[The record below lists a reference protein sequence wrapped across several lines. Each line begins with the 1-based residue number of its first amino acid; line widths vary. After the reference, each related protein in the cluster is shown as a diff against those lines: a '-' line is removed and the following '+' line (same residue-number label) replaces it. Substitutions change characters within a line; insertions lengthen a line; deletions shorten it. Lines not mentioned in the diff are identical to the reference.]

1 MFFTIKSTVA
11 NEYPSAWVLYGAKLV
26 VAEYRITPAHK
37 KLNDYLISK
46 YGWDIKAASLILI
59 ANSKLQKNKSN
70 EIIITFPNKKLD
82 KIAALITYGDGIIQG
97 CSILKEAFLRDVN

>member
-1 MFFTIKSTVA
+1 MFFTIKSEIA
-11 NEYPSAWVLYGAKLV
+11 NDYPNAWVLYGAKLV
-26 VAEYRITPAHK
+26 VDNYRITPAHK
-37 KLNDYLISK
+37 KLNDYIVK
-46 YGWDIKAASLILI
+46 NYGWNIKTASLIVI

-82 KIAALITYGDGIIQG
+82 DLAALITYGDGVIQG